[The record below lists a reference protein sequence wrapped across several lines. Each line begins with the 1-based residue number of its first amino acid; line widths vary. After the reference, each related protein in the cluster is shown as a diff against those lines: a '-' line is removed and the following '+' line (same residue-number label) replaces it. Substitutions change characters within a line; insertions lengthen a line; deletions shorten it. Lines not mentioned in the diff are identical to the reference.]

1 MGVKRKYKD
10 SVFRSIFNNK
20 KSLLELYNAIHGTEY
35 TDESI
40 IEINTLKD
48 ALFTSRK
55 NDISF
60 TLNKKMVILIEHQ
73 STIDKSM
80 PLRILSYVARIYEK
94 MIDESILREDFTGIA
109 RSEFI
114 ILYNGKDPFP
124 EEKILRLSDAF
135 EELDESEKTK
145 YSHLIFLDV
154 LVIMLNIN
162 KGRNPILESKSKTLS
177 GYAAF
182 VAKVREY
189 EKKHHLEDAVKLAV
203 EYCRKKNILEDY
215 FKQNSSEEVSMNF
228 IKYNEKDAMKELRK
242 EAMENLKKGM
252 EEGKKEGI
260 EEGMGKGIAK
270 GMEEGENYVLK
281 LMEQG
286 LSYEKIKMKIESKRK
301 KTH

>member
-20 KSLLELYNAIHGTEY
+20 KSLLELYNAIHGTNY
-35 TDESI
+35 QDESI
-40 IEINTLKD
+40 IEINTLGD

-80 PLRILSYVARIYEK
+80 PLRILSYIARIYEK

-124 EEKILRLSDAF
+124 EKKFLKLSDLF
-135 EELDESEKTK
+135 VKLDESEKNE
-145 YSHLIFLDV
+145 YSDLIWLDV
-154 LVIMLNIN
+154 LILMLNIN
-162 KGRNPILESKSKTLS
+162 KGHNIDLERKSEDLN
-177 GYAAF
+177 GYATF

-189 EKKHHLEDAVKLAV
+189 EKKRSLEAAVKLAV
-203 EYCRKKNILEDY
+203 EFCIKKGVLIDY
-215 FKQNSSEEVSMNF
+215 FKQNSSKEVSMNF
-228 IKYNEKDAMKELRK
+228 LKYDEKVAIKVARK
-242 EAMENLKKGM
+242 EGMEKGIIMGLEKGM
-252 EEGKKEGI
+252 MKGKKEGQT
-260 EEGMGKGIAK
+260 
-270 GMEEGENYVLK
+270 YVLE
-281 LMEQG
+281 LMSQG
-286 LSYEKIKMKIESKRK
+286 LSYEQIKKKIEKTSK
-301 KTH
+301 KTP